1 MAERE
6 EPIKQALRALGARDR
21 TAAEL
26 DARLARRGI
35 DQGERAEALATLEHL
50 GYLDDGRFAHARARE
65 LAGRGSG
72 DELIRHDL
80 EGRGVSAELVEA
92 AIGELEPERDRAS
105 RVIEKRGATA
115 KTARYLASR
124 GFGVDALEAIVARPD

>member
-1 MAERE
+1 MQ
-6 EPIKQALRALGARDR
+6 QALRALGARDR

-26 DARLARRGI
+26 DARLAQRGV
-35 DQGERAEALATLEHL
+35 DEGERQETLATLERL

-80 EGRGVSAELVEA
+80 EGRGLSAELVEE
-92 AIGELEPERDRAS
+92 AIGALEPERDRA
-105 RVIEKRGATA
+105 RRLVAERGASP

-124 GFGVDALEAIVARPD
+124 GFGADALEAIVARPD